1 MKMQRWLIEGT
12 EEEVQ
17 LAIELYEEAIAQQ
30 PDSEGAKAMRRLI
43 QSLKEVDETELAA
56 I

>member
-30 PDSEGAKAMRRLI
+30 VSGQAPAI
-43 QSLKEVDETELAA
+43 Q
-56 I
+56 